1 MAEEQKSRFSDDSKY
16 LRRAVD
22 EDRQRS
28 STGFLLFAIGL
39 FLAWIPYILF
49 VGDILL
55 FIGLLMIFFGRNGF
69 SDAHVRNVNMAIVL
83 LVLMII
89 IAIAVAVFFALSI
102 DSTLLSLNSGTITG
116 TITQSQALQ
125 QLSAALNTYLGALI
139 VVSFIGGIT
148 YVLIPYALL
157 ERGWRTL
164 LIVAFFIMV
173 AVSIT
178 SFVLVSGSI
187 SNMISSAGSNS
198 FATISANAQSQTTL
212 YGLLAAI
219 PDILLGIIYLHARSR
234 IEWGATN

>member
-102 DSTLLSLNSGTITG
+102 DSTLLSLNSG

>member
-102 DSTLLSLNSGTITG
+102 DSTLLSLNLG